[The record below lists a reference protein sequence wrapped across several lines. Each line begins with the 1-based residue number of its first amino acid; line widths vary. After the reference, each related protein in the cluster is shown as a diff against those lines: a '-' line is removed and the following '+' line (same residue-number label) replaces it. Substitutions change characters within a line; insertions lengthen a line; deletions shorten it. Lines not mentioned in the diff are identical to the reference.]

1 MVNCRLNNKQNTHER
16 EIKKLSLP
24 SNAILNLS
32 RYLRN
37 RKTSNYSDME
47 ESTNVNDNSFAKVN
61 DQSSILELFRC
72 AETTNSTLSL
82 CLNKTNIPKV
92 TFQSKKTRKI
102 AKEKVRCSNTPT
114 INKLVVISHL
124 LLAINSSANVI
135 IYMLKGTYYNQFFL
149 LSFQGKISYL
159 V

>member
-1 MVNCRLNNKQNTHER
+1 MVNCRLNNKQHTHER

-37 RKTSNYSDME
+37 RKTYNYSDIE

-72 AETTNSTLSL
+72 AETTNSTLSI

-92 TFQSKKTRKI
+92 TFQSKKTRKMV
-102 AKEKVRCSNTPT
+102 KRKGGCSNTPT

-135 IYMLKGTYYNQFFL
+135 IYMLKGNYCNQDI
-149 LSFQGKISYL
+149 ISQETKR
-159 V
+159 

>member
-1 MVNCRLNNKQNTHER
+1 MVNCRLNNKQHTHER

-37 RKTSNYSDME
+37 RKTSNYSDIE

-72 AETTNSTLSL
+72 AETTNSTLST

-92 TFQSKKTRKI
+92 TFQSKKTRKMV
-102 AKEKVRCSNTPT
+102 KRKGGCSNTPT

-135 IYMLKGTYYNQFFL
+135 IYMLKGNYCNQDI
-149 LSFQGKISYL
+149 ISQETKR
-159 V
+159 

>member
-47 ESTNVNDNSFAKVN
+47 ESTNVNVNAANVN

-72 AETTNSTLSL
+72 AETTNSTLST

-92 TFQSKKTRKI
+92 TFQSKKTRKMV
-102 AKEKVRCSNTPT
+102 KRKGGCSNTPT

-135 IYMLKGTYYNQFFL
+135 IYMLKGNYYNQDI
-149 LSFQGKISYL
+149 ISQETRM
-159 V
+159 

>member
-1 MVNCRLNNKQNTHER
+1 MNNNQNTHER

-24 SNAILNLS
+24 SKAILNLS

-37 RKTSNYSDME
+37 RKTSNYSDLK
-47 ESTNVNDNSFAKVN
+47 ESKNVNDNSFANVN

-72 AETTNSTLSL
+72 AETTNSTLSI

-92 TFQSKKTRKI
+92 TFQSKKTRKTV
-102 AKEKVRCSNTPT
+102 KGKGGCSNTPT

-135 IYMLKGTYYNQFFL
+135 IYMLKGKYCNPDKFSPETRL
-149 LSFQGKISYL
+149 KIGHFDSKN
-159 V
+159 

>member
-47 ESTNVNDNSFAKVN
+47 ESTNVNVNAANVN

-72 AETTNSTLSL
+72 AETTNSTLST

-92 TFQSKKTRKI
+92 TFQSKKTRKMV
-102 AKEKVRCSNTPT
+102 KRKGGCSNTPT

-135 IYMLKGTYYNQFFL
+135 IYMLKGNYYNQDI
-149 LSFQGKISYL
+149 ISQQTK
-159 V
+159 